1 MCWATSI
8 VPIPAAGRGPKV
20 VRKDYSVHLRQHP
33 RKDGSET
40 TPNLEEEVVPDL
52 AAISGTRASSE
63 MISGT
68 EVNL

>member
-1 MCWATSI
+1 MLNLMASEDLHQIQTS
-8 VPIPAAGRGPKV
+8 
-20 VRKDYSVHLRQHP
+20 SRQLP

-40 TPNLEEEVVPDL
+40 IPNLEEEVVPDL

-63 MISGT
+63 KTSGT